1 MLVLSSTQI
10 SHHLPYI
17 FYWRA
22 HQNLRFKTSK
32 PYLTIYFLQ
41 ERFLSGHSLCPI
53 VSDSNF
59 PSFVSPPSISERLS
73 YFHKV
78 TQLVSYEFSFKW
90 IIPLHCAFHFISY
103 SEVKSQQDLVSTL
116 EGPIIKFREYYC
128 KKKIMILRRHLK
140 IIYVPS
146 YLPVIINKGLYHDY
160 RKFFFWTL
168 QKYLCS
174 KYWTEYPFYCPLK
187 QSSLKN
193 ETKLV

>member
-1 MLVLSSTQI
+1 MVASWFSFYFKIVLSLFLSLPLIFQVSTDILRVILFSLYLKEGKGNLMILFTFKNPSIRCQWQPRIYLYMLVLSSTQI

-53 VSDSNF
+53 VSDSNL

-90 IIPLHCAFHFISY
+90 IIPLHCAFLFISY
-103 SEVKSQQDLVSTL
+103 SEVKS
-116 EGPIIKFREYYC
+116 
-128 KKKIMILRRHLK
+128 
-140 IIYVPS
+140 
-146 YLPVIINKGLYHDY
+146 
-160 RKFFFWTL
+160 
-168 QKYLCS
+168 
-174 KYWTEYPFYCPLK
+174 
-187 QSSLKN
+187 
-193 ETKLV
+193 